1 MATVIIID
9 ALTGKTVERDQTE
22 TELAQA
28 TLDEVEVKARA
39 KAEADK
45 AKFKAETI
53 AKLGLT
59 ADEVAALLS

>member
-1 MATVIIID
+1 MNTDITPANSVCPVYLEPISEEQAKADQAEIATR
-9 ALTGKTVERDQTE
+9 E
-22 TELAQA
+22 
-28 TLDEVEVKARA
+28 

-45 AKFKAETI
+45 AKLKAATI